1 MKHKRQSLII
11 FSSFTAAVI
20 HIINRIENSLYTSN
34 NHLIYS
40 ENKYYEWRFGKI
52 KYIKKGCGTPILLIH
67 DLSLGSSGYEFHRII
82 DKLSENH
89 EVYAIDLLGY
99 GLSDKPNITY
109 TNYLYVQF
117 IIDFIKN
124 VIKKKADIIA
134 TGDSVQIAV
143 MACHNDPE
151 AVNHMVFIN
160 PQNIFELNKIPSKQ
174 TKLFKLLLDTPILGT
189 FIYNLLSKK
198 ELIEKDF
205 KNKYFYNPDNID
217 EHDILSY
224 MKAAHFPDYSSK
236 YAFSSYT
243 GKYMNTNIWN
253 ALKEINH
260 SIAIIAGE
268 EKKNIKNTVSDYS
281 YYNNSIGTIVIK
293 YAKHLPNLEM
303 SDKTIEHIKL
313 FIDE

>member
-160 PQNIFELNKIPSKQ
+160 PQNIFELNKI
-174 TKLFKLLLDTPILGT
+174 I
-189 FIYNLLSKK
+189 
-198 ELIEKDF
+198 
-205 KNKYFYNPDNID
+205 
-217 EHDILSY
+217 
-224 MKAAHFPDYSSK
+224 
-236 YAFSSYT
+236 
-243 GKYMNTNIWN
+243 
-253 ALKEINH
+253 
-260 SIAIIAGE
+260 
-268 EKKNIKNTVSDYS
+268 
-281 YYNNSIGTIVIK
+281 
-293 YAKHLPNLEM
+293 
-303 SDKTIEHIKL
+303 
-313 FIDE
+313 